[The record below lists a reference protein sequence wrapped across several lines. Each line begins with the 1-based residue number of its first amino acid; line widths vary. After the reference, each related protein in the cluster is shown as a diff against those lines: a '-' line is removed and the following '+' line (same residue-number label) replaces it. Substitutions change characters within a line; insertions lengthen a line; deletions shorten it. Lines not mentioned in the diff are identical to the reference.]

1 MLVSPK
7 FWGCCHQVPFTMS
20 PSGKRPGQ
28 SLAATGVPGLVPS
41 RLFFIMD
48 RNQGLRFLVDT
59 GAEVSVLPPTCAER
73 RHPSESL
80 TLQAVNGTR
89 IATYGTRSLT
99 LNLGLR
105 RTLRWVFIVA
115 DVQQP
120 ILGADFLSHFN
131 LHVDMTH
138 CRLVDALTQFTI
150 QGMYSKASTPSP
162 SILPRIPTNDFLLSS
177 LISPLSLDHS
187 LTLTHPNTQSP
198 TTSKPLAL
206 RYPHGLAAF
215 HLSAYVSLAENSSTC
230 WS

>member
-80 TLQAVNGTR
+80 SLQAVNGTR

-138 CRLVDALTQFTI
+138 CAWLMPL
-150 QGMYSKASTPSP
+150 PS
-162 SILPRIPTNDFLLSS
+162 SLSGACIPRHPHLAPLFFPVSLQMTFLLSS
-177 LISPLSLDHS
+177 LIFPLSLDHS
-187 LTLTHPNTQSP
+187 LTLTHPNIQSF